1 MINKTTIGMNSI
13 SIPPSLTS
21 KLEQIKQYMSKGRVT
36 AFVGAGFSLNA
47 EMPSHVQMKTWAQ
60 LRDDFLTK
68 LYGNDEEAKNK
79 DQNDVV
85 QLASLIDAEFKRNE
99 LDEILEAALP
109 DKLIRPG
116 VLHRKLMKLPWRD
129 ILTTNYD
136 TLLERAAEEEVQK
149 YQLVTNKETLLYQP
163 SPRIIKLHGSF
174 PNIRPYIMTKEDYRR
189 YPLEHPEMVN
199 TARQAFLESLICLI
213 GFSGDDPNFQSWL
226 GWLRDVIGK
235 ERICPTYFVTYKQG
249 YHDAEKSLMAK
260 LGIDIINLAEIP
272 ELKDFKQAYDF
283 FLDYLLDSGNSSE
296 WSGTI
301 YTWDYHFDKGE
312 EEKEI
317 DTLVKKC
324 QISGK
329 HIQVG

>member
-1 MINKTTIGMNSI
+1 MNSI

-60 LRDDFLTK
+60 LRDDFFTK

-199 TARQAFLESLICLI
+199 TARQAFLESLMCLI

-235 ERICPTYFVTYKQG
+235 ERICPTYLVTYNQG

-283 FLDYLLDSGNSSE
+283 FLDHLLDSRNSSE

-324 QISGK
+324 LISGK
-329 HIQVG
+329 HIQAG

>member
-1 MINKTTIGMNSI
+1 MNSI

-60 LRDDFLTK
+60 LRDDFFTK

-136 TLLERAAEEEVQK
+136 TL
-149 YQLVTNKETLLYQP
+149 
-163 SPRIIKLHGSF
+163 
-174 PNIRPYIMTKEDYRR
+174 
-189 YPLEHPEMVN
+189 
-199 TARQAFLESLICLI
+199 
-213 GFSGDDPNFQSWL
+213 
-226 GWLRDVIGK
+226 
-235 ERICPTYFVTYKQG
+235 
-249 YHDAEKSLMAK
+249 
-260 LGIDIINLAEIP
+260 
-272 ELKDFKQAYDF
+272 
-283 FLDYLLDSGNSSE
+283 
-296 WSGTI
+296 
-301 YTWDYHFDKGE
+301 
-312 EEKEI
+312 
-317 DTLVKKC
+317 
-324 QISGK
+324 
-329 HIQVG
+329 